1 LSFDFL
7 QTMIAHVRSGTSL
20 LEWAV
25 HGRAINDA
33 TNSQAIAAK
42 RQQLWISASTSLRPL
57 APALRSVGRGSFG
70 TFYLDGARQPA
81 GGTIR
86 TICLVLRGS
95 EEWRV
100 GGRRLRIGPGE
111 LLVATGPDML
121 LQGDRRAP
129 PGELYWLRL
138 AFNSAQAPEAA
149 IGDALDRHALR
160 VIRAP
165 RSVAGLFERLL
176 AEHRSA
182 DEHSA
187 WAAPAALHCLLAD
200 ILRAF
205 EAAPRGSSRAA
216 PGHVVAAAMALI
228 EDRLAEP
235 LTVHELAAAVQLSTA
250 QLHDRFLRETG
261 YTPADY
267 RARRRLAR
275 AKELLA
281 DPGLTVTDVALTLG
295 FSTSQYFATFFRR
308 FTGMSPRDHRR
319 RIDI

>member
-1 LSFDFL
+1 
-7 QTMIAHVRSGTSL
+7 M
-20 LEWAV
+20 

-42 RQQLWISASTSLRPL
+42 RQQLWISAATSHQRPL
-57 APALRSVGRGSFG
+57 APALRSLGRGSFG

-81 GGTIR
+81 DGTIR

-95 EEWRV
+95 EEWRA

-111 LLVATGPDML
+111 LLVATSPHVLRQD
-121 LQGDRRAP
+121 DRRAP

-138 AFNSAQAPEAA
+138 ALGSAQAPEAA
-149 IGDALDRHALR
+149 AIGEALDRHGLR
-160 VIRAP
+160 AIRAP
-165 RSVAGLFERLL
+165 RSIAGLFERLL
-176 AEHRSA
+176 AEHRDV

-187 WAAPAALHCLLAD
+187 WAVSAALHCLLAD

-205 EAAPRGSSRAA
+205 EAAPRGNGRAA
-216 PGHVVAAAMALI
+216 PGHTVGAALSLI

-235 LTVHELAAAVQLSTA
+235 LTVAELAAAVQLSTA

>member
-1 LSFDFL
+1 
-7 QTMIAHVRSGTSL
+7 M
-20 LEWAV
+20 

-42 RQQLWISASTSLRPL
+42 RQQLWISASTSHLRPL
-57 APALRSVGRGSFG
+57 APSLRSLGRGSFG

-81 GGTIR
+81 EGTIR
-86 TICLVLRGS
+86 TLCLVLRGS

-111 LLVATGPDML
+111 LLVATGPQAL

-138 AFNSAQAPEAA
+138 ALDPAQPEAVA
-149 IGDALDRHALR
+149 IGEALDRHGLR

-176 AEHRSA
+176 AEHRGA

-187 WAAPAALHCLLAD
+187 WAAPAALQCLLAD

-205 EAAPRGSSRAA
+205 EAAPRGTGRAA
-216 PGHVVAAAMALI
+216 PGHAIAAAMALI
-228 EDRLAEP
+228 EERLAEP
-235 LTVHELAAAVQLSTA
+235 LTVAELAAAVQLSAA

>member
-1 LSFDFL
+1 
-7 QTMIAHVRSGTSL
+7 M
-20 LEWAV
+20 

-33 TNSQAIAAK
+33 ANSKAIAAK
-42 RQQLWISASTSLRPL
+42 RQQLWVTDSTPHLRPL
-57 APALRSVGRGSFG
+57 APALRSLGRGSFG

-81 GGTIR
+81 DGTIR
-86 TICLVLRGS
+86 TVCLVLRGS

-111 LLVATGPDML
+111 LLVVSSPQTL

-138 AFNSAQAPEAA
+138 GPESDAA
-149 IGDALDRHALR
+149 IGEALDRHELR
-160 VIRAP
+160 LIQAP

-176 AEHRSA
+176 AEHRDT

-205 EAAPRGSSRAA
+205 EAAPRGIGRGA
-216 PGHVVAAAMALI
+216 PGHAVTTAMALI
-228 EDRLAEP
+228 EERLAEP
-235 LTVHELAAAVQLSTA
+235 LTVAELAGVLQLSTA

>member
-1 LSFDFL
+1 
-7 QTMIAHVRSGTSL
+7 
-20 LEWAV
+20 V

-33 TNSQAIAAK
+33 ANSAAITAK
-42 RQQLWISASTSLRPL
+42 RQQLWISASTSHPRPL
-57 APALRSVGRGSFG
+57 APALRSLGRGSFG

-81 GGTIR
+81 EGTIR

-111 LLVATGPDML
+111 LLVATGPQVL
-121 LQGDRRAP
+121 QQGDRRAP

-138 AFNSAQAPEAA
+138 VFSPAQVLEAG
-149 IGDALDRHALR
+149 IGDALDRHGLR
-160 VIRAP
+160 VIRPP

-205 EAAPRGSSRAA
+205 EAAPRGSSRVA
-216 PGHVVAAAMALI
+216 PGHAVAAAMALI
-228 EDRLAEP
+228 EERLAEP
-235 LTVHELAAAVQLSTA
+235 LTVAELAASVQLSAA

-319 RIDI
+319 RIEI